1 VCVLHEILLCLL
13 KAPLHRFDWILGK
26 LWISYYHL
34 VELISQ
40 KVSALCSTMT
50 IVNGKER
57 ASWPEVDLLEFGLD
71 DI

>member
-1 VCVLHEILLCLL
+1 
-13 KAPLHRFDWILGK
+13 
-26 LWISYYHL
+26 

-40 KVSALCSTMT
+40 EVSALCSAMT